1 LFKFLKY
8 IRFIARSTNQHGV
21 HSPFVF
27 AYVTQCLYSKKRY
40 DDRNKTLNVL
50 LKNLDYFKVDRL
62 NMSQTHSL
70 TLSSVKKHFP
80 NIGIGDLNP
89 ELIYVDTLTQRSF
102 DELFS
107 EKLGTLNHHSI
118 ILINGI
124 YSNMEAIE
132 LWNRLK
138 ELSEVTVTVDMFYC
152 GTVFFRKEQV
162 EEHFKIRI

>member
-1 LFKFLKY
+1 
-8 IRFIARSTNQHGV
+8 
-21 HSPFVF
+21 
-27 AYVTQCLYSKKRY
+27 
-40 DDRNKTLNVL
+40 
-50 LKNLDYFKVDRL
+50 
-62 NMSQTHSL
+62 MSQTHSL

-80 NIGIGDLNP
+80 NIGIGDLNT

>member
-1 LFKFLKY
+1 MFKFLKY

-27 AYVTQCLYSKKRY
+27 AYVTQCLYSKKSY
-40 DDRNKTLNVL
+40 GSNKTLNVL
-50 LKNLDYFKVDRL
+50 LKNLDYFKVNRL
-62 NMSQTHSL
+62 NIYRANSL
-70 TLSSVKKHFP
+70 TSSSVKKHFP
-80 NIGIGDLNP
+80 NISIGDLNP

-107 EKLGTLNHHSI
+107 EKLGSLNHHSI
-118 ILINGI
+118 ILINDI